1 MVEGQQFPT
10 YMITPLDLN
19 DVQLRSGRILEK
31 EIPSV
36 LIQEQDIFEE
46 DSLKVNKSFEETFIQ
61 NQKIEKEKQKESVN
75 ITHIIKQPESTS
87 TPPFLERLQIDI
99 GIAK

>member
-36 LIQEQDIFEE
+36 VIQEKYSFEE
-46 DSLKVNKSFEETFIQ
+46 DSLKVNKSFEGTSLQ
-61 NQKIEKEKQKESVN
+61 NQNIEKEKQKESVN
-75 ITHIIKQPESTS
+75 TTPIIEQPTS
-87 TPPFLERLQIDI
+87 TPTPPFPEILQI
-99 GIAK
+99 GKG